1 MPPLVSRLVA
11 LGLGLAVSLALA
23 EGAVRLA
30 GWAPRQSDTQSPIP
44 RVFEPDPV
52 LGWRAKPGSYV
63 YPGYGDAVEPVV
75 ITILPDH
82 SRSVG
87 SGLAD
92 PEPSAEILL
101 VGGSFTMG
109 WALSDWESFPWR
121 LQRRMRHLRVRNL
134 GTSGYG
140 TYQSLLSLERELPTR
155 APDLVLYGYMEHHER
170 RNVAS
175 LSWLRFLA
183 ELARDDVAEVPY
195 VTLGPDGEL
204 VRRPPLGHLHLPL
217 RRELALVAFAEDV
230 WMDLAIWGMTEE
242 TRAVTKKL
250 LVEMARVSRAHG
262 AEFGVVFL
270 EARDKQRANLTRFL
284 TDEGIPGIDCH
295 HEIQDYERV
304 PEDGH
309 PGARVNRLWAR
320 CLHQE
325 LEGRL

>member
-1 MPPLVSRLVA
+1 MVSRLVA

-30 GWAPRQSDTQSPIP
+30 GWAPRRSDTQSHIP

-52 LGWRAKPGSYV
+52 LGWHAKPGSYV

-75 ITILPDH
+75 ITILADH
-82 SRSVG
+82 TRSVG

-92 PEPSAEILL
+92 PEPSAEILF

-109 WALSDWESFPWR
+109 WALSDWETFPWR

-140 TYQSLLSLERELPTR
+140 TYQSLLTLERELPKR
-155 APDLVLYGYMEHHER
+155 APDLVLYGYMVHHEQ

-195 VTLGPDGEL
+195 VTLGPEGEL
-204 VRRPPLGHLHLPL
+204 VRRPPLGHLLLPL
-217 RRELALVAFAEDV
+217 RRQLALVAFAEDV
-230 WMDLAIWGMTEE
+230 WMDLAIWGLTEE
-242 TRAVTKKL
+242 TRAVTRL
-250 LVEMARVSRAHG
+250 LLLEMARTSRAHG

-270 EARDKQRANLTRFL
+270 HASDKQRANLSRFL
-284 TDEGIPGIDCH
+284 ANKDILSIDCNQQIQK
-295 HEIQDYERV
+295 HEEV

-309 PGARVNRLWAR
+309 PGARVNRRWAR
-320 CLHQE
+320 CLHRA
-325 LEGRL
+325 LEGRW